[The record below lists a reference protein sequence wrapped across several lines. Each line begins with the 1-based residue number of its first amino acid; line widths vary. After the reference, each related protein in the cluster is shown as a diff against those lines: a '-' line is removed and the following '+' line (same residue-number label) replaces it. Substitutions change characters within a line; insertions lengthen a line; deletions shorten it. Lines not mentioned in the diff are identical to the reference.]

1 MSAKIGGRI
10 GAGKF
15 SFNSKTATIGF
26 VVGTGTAMGIFLM
39 ILLSHLK

>member
-1 MSAKIGGRI
+1 MSGKIGGHI
-10 GAGKF
+10 GTRGF

-26 VVGTGTAMGIFLM
+26 IVGTGIAMGIFLM